1 MVSRIL
7 SRTMLPWTLSV
18 CAVFAG
24 ASSTVAAPD
33 SQEYP
38 GQYQYPGQPTKARV
52 WIENR
57 GGGEAVPVS
66 IENAAPGA
74 SLGVQIVGTPS
85 VAIAAAKALDVRRL
99 RQPWEYLTV
108 SIDHGENPAGKLE
121 NLGNDGW
128 ETTGLQF
135 ASGGTSSVVLLKR
148 PK

>member
-1 MVSRIL
+1 MLLRIVP
-7 SRTMLPWTLSV
+7 RTMLPWTLSV

-24 ASSTVAAPD
+24 ASAMVAAPD
-33 SQEYP
+33 SQDS
-38 GQYQYPGQPTKARV
+38 PGQPTKAKV

-66 IENAAPGA
+66 IENVAPGA
-74 SLGVQIVGTPS
+74 SLSVQIVGTPS
-85 VAIAAAKALDVRRL
+85 VTIAAAKALDARRL
-99 RQPWEYLTV
+99 RQPWEYVTV
-108 SIDHGENPAGKLE
+108 SIEHGENPAGKLE
-121 NLGNDGW
+121 KLGGEGW